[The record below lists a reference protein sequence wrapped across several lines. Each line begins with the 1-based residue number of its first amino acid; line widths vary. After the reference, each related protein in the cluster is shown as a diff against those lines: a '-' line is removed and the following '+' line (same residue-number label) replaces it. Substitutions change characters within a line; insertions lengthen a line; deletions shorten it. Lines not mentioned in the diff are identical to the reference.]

1 MHHPIIVG
9 ALAAGYV
16 AGAVAWVYYA
26 LGGITYPR
34 YGMRV
39 QTVADLFSTLL
50 WFIALPVMAVLLW
63 TDRAK

>member
-9 ALAAGYV
+9 ALMSGYV
-16 AGAVAWVYYA
+16 SGAVAWVYYA

-39 QTVADLFSTLL
+39 QTFADVLSTVLWPVSAALL
-50 WFIALPVMAVLLW
+50 ALLLW

>member
-16 AGAVAWVYYA
+16 AGAAAWVYYA

-39 QTVADLFSTLL
+39 QTFADLFSTLL
-50 WFIALPVMAVLLW
+50 WPLVAAVVGIILFL
-63 TDRAK
+63 DRK